1 MIKLF
6 SIITLAILSLS
17 CQKNIKQQ
25 DDMMTTPSGL
35 QYKILKEGTGE
46 EAKVGQDVKIHEST
60 SYRDGTVIFSSEGMN
75 PIQFTLGGTMVIQGV
90 DEGVRGMKKGEIRK
104 LIVPTSLSKRSSYPP
119 ILSKDSILVYRIELI
134 DIIH

>member
-1 MIKLF
+1 MVCIASF
-6 SIITLAILSLS
+6 S
-17 CQKNIKQQ
+17 CQKHTQQ
-25 DDMMTTPSGL
+25 QNGMITTVSGL

-46 EAKVGQDVKIHEST
+46 EAKLGQDVQIHEST
-60 SYRDGTVIFSSEGMN
+60 SYRDGTLIFSSEGMK
-75 PIQFTLGGTMVIQGV
+75 PLQFTLGGKMVIQGV

-119 ILSKDSILVYRIELI
+119 ILSKDSILVYRIEDI

>member
-1 MIKLF
+1 MTKLV
-6 SIITLAILSLS
+6 SIITLSILLLS
-17 CQKNIKQQ
+17 CQKNIQQQ
-25 DDMMTTPSGL
+25 DDMVTTPSGL

-46 EAKVGQDVKIHEST
+46 EAKTGQDVKIHEST
-60 SYRDGTVIFSSEGMN
+60 SYRDGTVIFSSAGMD
-75 PIQFTLGGTMVIQGV
+75 PIQFTLGGKMVIQGV